1 MPSKKEIEQRIATFG
16 DPKSNGAFARHVAN
30 NKRSEELMSLVK
42 HGVENSSTPVSKAPA
57 GSQKHKTDVLNY
69 INKMVD
75 KYEGKE
81 PKIADQEIFKNNI
94 NRKEPV
100 ALKFATPH
108 QVGQLA
114 QRLEEN
120 RQRTGEMS
128 TWDTMK
134 ATAKTPQEKKEI
146 RDIIKEDYKKH
157 GAKNMAEADLKWIG
171 RAKSQQPIMDF
182 KIDVSGISDSINNY
196 INATKINEP
205 VAPAPKKKDPDL
217 DLGLAA
223 LLGVDHDN

>member
-1 MPSKKEIEQRIATFG
+1 
-16 DPKSNGAFARHVAN
+16 
-30 NKRSEELMSLVK
+30 
-42 HGVENSSTPVSKAPA
+42 
-57 GSQKHKTDVLNY
+57 
-69 INKMVD
+69 MVD

-217 DLGLAA
+217 DLGLSA
-223 LLGVDHDN
+223 LLGVDHDY